1 MDCLK
6 KKAFALLIQC
16 LYQSHVLIL
25 LMRGTKDACKNGLYG
40 LTIFDLSQLIMLR
53 NLLSSA
59 KAVSIE
65 VMSPIAM
72 LLIPAGTEA
81 RVTELRGV
89 VRREEL

>member
-1 MDCLK
+1 MNSRPS
-6 KKAFALLIQC
+6 I
-16 LYQSHVLIL
+16 SEP
-25 LMRGTKDACKNGLYG
+25 
-40 LTIFDLSQLIMLR
+40 SQLIMLR

-72 LLIPAGTEA
+72 LLMPAGTEA
-81 RVTELRGV
+81 SVTELRGV